1 MKLLEL
7 VLTSLIRTL
16 KNRIRS
22 KLASLNFILPDQ
34 LIPYLVYDSTTNIHM
49 MITKNCIDNIT
60 PWEHFMGRKINKN
73 LDFRIFFG
81 QYVQVPIAEIN
92 NSMTPRT
99 SASIALM
106 HTHNAN
112 RSVKFFDLNS
122 KKVVTRD
129 RWSEVELTQKI
140 IDRIN
145 KIATSKKNQIG
156 NSNLQITVS
165 VNDRSVDDNTWK
177 KFDHLSLCQSEVK
190 ELFQV
195 EGM

>member
-1 MKLLEL
+1 MKLLEQAPMFRGREQNQNWQF
-7 VLTSLIRTL
+7 SISFYLIYLFHTL
-16 KNRIRS
+16 FMTAQQT
-22 KLASLNFILPDQ
+22 L
-34 LIPYLVYDSTTNIHM
+34 
-49 MITKNCIDNIT
+49 TKNCVDNI
-60 PWEHFMGRKINKN
+60 EKNQQQFRFKN
-73 LDFRIFFG
+73 LLG

-106 HTHNAN
+106 HTHNMN
-112 RSVKFFDLNS
+112 GSVKLFDLNS

-129 RWSEVELTQKI
+129 RWSEVELMQEI

-165 VNDRSVDDNTWK
+165 VNDRSVDD
-177 KFDHLSLCQSEVK
+177 DEEVEHLE
-190 ELFQV
+190 EI
-195 EGM
+195 